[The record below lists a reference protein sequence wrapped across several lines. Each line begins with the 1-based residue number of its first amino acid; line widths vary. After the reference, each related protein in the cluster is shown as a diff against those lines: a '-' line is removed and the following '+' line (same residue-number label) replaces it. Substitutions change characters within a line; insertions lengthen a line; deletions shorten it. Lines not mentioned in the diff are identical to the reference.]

1 MFSLLFEIPAAV
13 DEEPG
18 EPGEVVDGGTNKWA
32 KPFSFL
38 DFCIKSSEKH
48 RVFLVFERL
57 GHSGPHGKSPSR
69 SKKHGKNLRF
79 SHTFCGF
86 MTLDSEVT
94 LPNHGK
100 TLCFHSFSAESIEQK
115 HRVFITF

>member
-1 MFSLLFEIPAAV
+1 M
-13 DEEPG
+13 
-18 EPGEVVDGGTNKWA
+18 
-32 KPFSFL
+32 
-38 DFCIKSSEKH
+38 
-48 RVFLVFERL
+48 VFERL

-69 SKKHGKNLRF
+69 RKNIEKNIRF

-100 TLCFHSFSAESIEQK
+100 TWCFQSFSVESIETNT
-115 HRVFITF
+115 VFSLLFEIVAAVDKEPGEPGEVVDGGTKK